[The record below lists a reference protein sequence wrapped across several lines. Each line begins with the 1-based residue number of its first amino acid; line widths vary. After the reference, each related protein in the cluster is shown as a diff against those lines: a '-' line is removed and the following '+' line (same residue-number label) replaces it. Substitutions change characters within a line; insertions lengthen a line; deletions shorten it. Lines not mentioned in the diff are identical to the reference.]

1 METFAVL
8 GAVTLLLLCQL
19 AGEVLVRLIGL
30 PVPGPVLGMIF
41 LFLYLLAR
49 HHVPEA
55 VERVS
60 NRLLDHLSLMF
71 VPAGVGVIQYAARI
85 EDAWLAI
92 AASVIGGTVIA
103 IAATAWILQRLLP
116 PAPEPPEES

>member
-1 METFAVL
+1 ML
-8 GAVTLLLLCQL
+8 GAVTLLLFCQL

-41 LFLYLLAR
+41 LFLYLLVR

-60 NRLLDHLSLMF
+60 NHLLDHLSLMF

-85 EDAWLAI
+85 EDAWMAI

-116 PAPEPPEES
+116 PAPEPPEEP